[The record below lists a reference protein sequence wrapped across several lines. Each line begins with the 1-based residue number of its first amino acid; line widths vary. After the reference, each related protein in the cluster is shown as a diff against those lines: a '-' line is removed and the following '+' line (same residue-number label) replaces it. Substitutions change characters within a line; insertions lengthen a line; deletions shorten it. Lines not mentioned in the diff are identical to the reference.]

1 MTLSSAEVSKPI
13 YLIYCRVSSQRQVNE
28 GDGLGSQEK
37 RCIDW
42 VKSKDGIVER
52 IFRDEG
58 VSGGLFDRPAMSEL
72 IQHLDDNPHKSYRV
86 VFDDLSRL
94 ARGVNVHLKLRMEL
108 AEVRGV
114 QLECPNFNFD
124 STPEGQF
131 IETIL
136 AGKAELDRMQNR
148 RQVIQKQKARLE
160 RGFWAFCPP
169 LGLKNEKTKED
180 GKVLVPA
187 EPYATIFKEAIE
199 GYERNLLVTQDEVK
213 KFIAKKYKEYGI
225 TRNASIHGVQE
236 TLRNPLYAGYVEY
249 LPWEVARREGKHK
262 GIISKET
269 FQNVQDKLLGR
280 TKVHLRK
287 DYSLDFPLRSWVTCN
302 GCGNAYTASWVGGR
316 TKRYPTYAC
325 NHRECCYRFKSV
337 QKGKIEPEFE
347 KLLTRKKAGKEIG
360 RLAKAIFMDA
370 WQEGKEEFM
379 LDKQS
384 LDNKIAKID
393 EQITNLADRVSTST
407 NQALITAYESN
418 ISKLAEEKEEI
429 TSENLKPQYT
439 QEQFGTA
446 LDSVLQ
452 ALENPLLL
460 WKSDNMEDIRTV
472 QYMYFDQPPR
482 YDYEKG
488 FGTVKYSDA
497 IDLFSSFGS
506 EKTPSVE
513 TEGIE
518 PSSGYCQKHHL
529 HT

>member
-1 MTLSSAEVSKPI
+1 MTLLTIDTNKPI

-37 RCIDW
+37 RCLDW
-42 VKSKDGIVER
+42 VKSKDGVVEK

-58 VSGGLFDRPAMSEL
+58 VSGGLFDRPAMGCL
-72 IQHLDDNPHKSYRV
+72 IAYIDAHQNKNYVV
-86 VFDDLSRL
+86 VFDDLARL
-94 ARGVNVHLKLRMEL
+94 ARQLSVHLRLRMEL
-108 AEVRGV
+108 VNKRGV
-114 QLECPNFNFD
+114 KLECLNFNFD
-124 STPEGQF
+124 DSPQGEF
-131 IETIL
+131 IEMVMASSAQL
-136 AGKAELDRMQNR
+136 ARAQNR
-148 RQVIQKQKARLE
+148 QQVIQKQQARLE
-160 RGFWAFCPP
+160 RGYWSFCPP
-169 LGLKNEKTKED
+169 LGLKNVRTKED

-213 KFIAKKYKEYGI
+213 KFIVKQYKEHGI

-249 LPWEVARREGKHK
+249 LPWKVERREGKHK

-269 FQNVQDKLLGR
+269 YQNVQDKLLGR

-287 DYSLDFPLRSWVTCN
+287 DYSLDFPLRSWVACN

-347 KLLTRKKAGKEIG
+347 KLLSNKKAGKDIE

-370 WQEGKEEFM
+370 WQEGSEEFK

-407 NQALITAYESN
+407 NQALITAYESK
-418 ISKLAEEKEEI
+418 IAKLAGEMEEI

-439 QEQFGTA
+439 KEQFGTA
-446 LDSVLQ
+446 LESVLQ

-497 IDLFSSFGS
+497 IELFSAFGS

-513 TEGIE
+513 TEGNE
-518 PSSGYCQKHHL
+518 PSSAYRL
-529 HT
+529 